1 MEPARIPLL
10 LRAFTVQR
18 LRVCDRGHADAAPAH
33 RASKPRREEICSRL
47 GYRPAGAELGLPGAG
62 KSESLNREF
71 RQGVEV
77 DLGSDVGFV
86 RPTSS
91 SGAPRCFAMKSLG
104 FSQPS
109 VFSRYPGPINGVM
122 NSRISKWRCAKY

>member
-47 GYRPAGAELGLPGAG
+47 DYRPAAAELGLPVAG
-62 KSESLNREF
+62 KSDSLNWEPC
-71 RQGVEV
+71 QGVDSGGE
-77 DLGSDVGFV
+77 LGFV
-86 RPTSS
+86 CPTSS
-91 SGAPRCFAMKSLG
+91 SGAPRCFAT
-104 FSQPS
+104 
-109 VFSRYPGPINGVM
+109 N
-122 NSRISKWRCAKY
+122 